1 MLELH
6 SGLSGLEEE
15 GEAFVLW
22 EFFFELTDILLMVEV
37 YASMFMIFIL
47 PALDRVFRNSDKIC
61 LYFTRQSTKK

>member
-61 LYFTRQSTKK
+61 LYFTRH